1 MKKHLST
8 IRFLVFVIFLITV
21 GIIAYDKPEDAF
33 SIKTNGDSGDIDQLF
48 RDMGILKIPASNRPI
63 EISLMDLNGK
73 EVRLSDF
80 RGKIVFL
87 NFWATWCLP
96 CRVEMPSMEKLHK
109 RLKHKDFVMVAID
122 LQEPTSRVK
131 KFFEENKLTF
141 ICLLDLKGKVGDRY
155 GVKSLPT
162 TFILDKAG
170 RIIGKTVEPREWDSQ
185 KAIALFERLIDVGTD
200 TSS

>member
-1 MKKHLST
+1 MKKYRP
-8 IRFLVFVIFLITV
+8 IIAFLIFLIILITV
-21 GIIAYDKPEDAF
+21 GIIGYDRPRDAS
-33 SIKTNGDSGDIDQLF
+33 SIKTNADSREIDRLF

-87 NFWATWCLP
+87 NFWTTWCLP
-96 CRVEMPSMEKLHK
+96 CRLEMPSMEKLHK
-109 RLKHKDFVMVAID
+109 RLKDKDFVMVAIN

-141 ICLLDLKGKVGDRY
+141 ISLLDLKGKVGDRY
-155 GVKSLPT
+155 GVRSLPT

-170 RIIGKTVEPREWDSQ
+170 KIIGKIMGPGEWDGE
-185 KAIALFERLIDVGTD
+185 KAIALFERLMDVETD